1 MTPTGLSDKLACT
14 AKCNF
19 IIRNEECHSISP
31 PCTLA
36 TRRRQRERQR
46 AQKIALWENFQR
58 RASLAIRL
66 CALFQ
71 CVFTLISRLCNESCF
86 AASKA
91 KILPFFYY
99 RQEIVNGK
107 HSLTNKSLFAVFNE
121 KNHLVKIK

>member
-46 AQKIALWENFQR
+46 AQKIAWWENFQR
-58 RASLAIRL
+58 RASLPIRL

-86 AASKA
+86 MASKA
-91 KILPFFYY
+91 KILPFFISG
-99 RQEIVNGK
+99 RKLSMGHIRSPTSHILLLLMRK
-107 HSLTNKSLFAVFNE
+107 T
-121 KNHLVKIK
+121 I